1 MEPEIW
7 VSLIIVAAIAAALA
21 GFLAGRMSAAGEK
34 EVRAMAAERDA
45 AKQEADNMRSEMS
58 HHFEESA
65 RMFGRLASDYRS
77 FFEHFAKTAQ
87 NLGMSE
93 GRARELLEQADP
105 RLAERDDA
113 IDHTAP
119 SSNAANEST
128 HSPAPDTTAAD
139 EHAAK
144 AEPEP
149 GHEESTT
156 ASASG
161 DSEADEGAR
170 PVATT
175 ADAIADTEAGAG
187 PEPQRRD

>member
-21 GFLAGRMSAAGEK
+21 GFFAGRMSAAGEK

-113 IDHTAP
+113 IDHAAP

-128 HSPAPDTTAAD
+128 HTSAAPTTADD

-144 AEPEP
+144 AEPAQDDD
-149 GHEESTT
+149 ESKT
-156 ASASG
+156 ASASEEG
-161 DSEADEGAR
+161 NAGEGAK
-170 PVATT
+170 PDHTT

-187 PEPQRRD
+187 SEPQRRD